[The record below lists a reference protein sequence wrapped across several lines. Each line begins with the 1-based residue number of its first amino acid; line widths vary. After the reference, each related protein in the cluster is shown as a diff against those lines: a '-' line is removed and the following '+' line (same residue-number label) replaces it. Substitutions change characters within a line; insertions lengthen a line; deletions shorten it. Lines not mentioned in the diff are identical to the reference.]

1 MPYVAT
7 EHPQIHRDVDSR
19 GLVVTDSRALLKA
32 RAERGTA
39 KRMVQL
45 AQQREEFDARMHSLS
60 DRLDR
65 CESILQEL
73 VHHITT
79 LVSRTASGE
88 PPTQE

>member
-7 EHPQIHRDVDSR
+7 EHPQVHRDVDSR
-19 GLVVTDSRALLKA
+19 GLVATDQRALLKA
-32 RAERGTA
+32 RAERGNA

-45 AQQREEFDARMHSLS
+45 TQQREEFESRFLLLS

-73 VHHITT
+73 VRHITT
-79 LVSRTASGE
+79 LVSRTASAE